1 MSDKQDDSKR
11 KFVKTLGYV
20 APAIITLK
28 AVPAFAAAGS
38 GRSDNIDRNDNHNNE
53 GRRGN
58 DRDGDGGGR
67 HHKGRH
73 RRD

>member
-1 MSDKQDDSKR
+1 MSDKQSDKQDDSRR

-38 GRSDNIDRNDNHNNE
+38 GFNRNDNHNNE
-53 GRRGN
+53 RHRRN
-58 DRDGDGGGR
+58 DRDDDGGGR
-67 HHKGRH
+67 HQKGRH

>member
-1 MSDKQDDSKR
+1 MSDKQDDSRR

-28 AVPAFAAAGS
+28 AAPAFAAAGS
-38 GRSDNIDRNDNHNNE
+38 GRSDNHNNE
-53 GRRGN
+53 RHHRN
-58 DRDGDGGGR
+58 DRDDGGDDR

>member
-1 MSDKQDDSKR
+1 MSDKQDDSRR

-38 GRSDNIDRNDNHNNE
+38 GRS
-53 GRRGN
+53 GSFN
-58 DRDGDGGGR
+58 DRDDDGDGR

>member
-1 MSDKQDDSKR
+1 MSDKQDDSRR

-38 GRSDNIDRNDNHNNE
+38 GRSNNL
-53 GRRGN
+53 
-58 DRDGDGGGR
+58 DGGDR
-67 HHKGRH
+67 HHKERH